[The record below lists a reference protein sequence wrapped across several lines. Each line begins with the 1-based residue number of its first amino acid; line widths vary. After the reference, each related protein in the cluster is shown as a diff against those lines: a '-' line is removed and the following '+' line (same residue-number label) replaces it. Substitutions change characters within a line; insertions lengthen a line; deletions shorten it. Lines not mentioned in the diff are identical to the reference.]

1 MSESDSLYRWTWSIV
16 ICAVFAYWG
25 FAFFFWHFMGWLTP
39 FIAPS
44 LWLPIYALL
53 LFALVL
59 AVALP
64 IRRWRTR
71 HAASLLPL
79 GLLVALVV
87 AAQFVDFTH
96 LWLRANFALGRTAR
110 EKIVQQI
117 AAGELR
123 PNVAHNSQL
132 IRLPAVYREISLGGG
147 EVIVEREKILFFTFR
162 GILDHFA
169 GFVYSPD
176 DSPPT
181 SGDFAGDFFI
191 IEKMADRWYYVSAR

>member
-1 MSESDSLYRWTWSIV
+1 V
-16 ICAVFAYWG
+16 CAYWG
-25 FAFFFWHFMGWLTP
+25 FAFFFWHFMGWLSP

-44 LWLPIYALL
+44 LWLPVYALL
-53 LFALVL
+53 LLALVL
-59 AVALP
+59 AIALP

-71 HAASLLPL
+71 RAASLLPL

-87 AAQFVDFTH
+87 AANFVDFTH

-110 EKIVQQI
+110 ENIVRRI

-123 PNVAHNSQL
+123 PNVSYNSEL
-132 IRLPAVYREISLGGG
+132 IRLPLLYRELSPGGG
-147 EVIVEREKILFFTFR
+147 EVIVQHDKILFFTFR

-176 DSPPT
+176 GSRPT
-181 SGDFAGDFFI
+181 NGDFAGDFFI